1 LNESSGHAKA
11 LLLLALALLSVFF
24 VVVWVIS
31 ARRAQARVSDA
42 VPGLLA
48 LAIGA
53 LTDFLDA
60 LGIGSYAPTT
70 SLYKLTGV
78 VSDEEIP
85 GTMNIG
91 HAVPTFAEAFIFIAV
106 VKVEM
111 KTLVLMIAASVF
123 GAWFGAGV
131 VAGWPRRKIQI
142 GMGVLLIVAAA
153 IMVVKQRGIAPSG
166 GDALGLEGGRLAI
179 AIGGNLILGALMTLG
194 IGLFAPCMILVA
206 LLGMNPAA
214 AFPIMMGSCAFLMPF
229 GSLRFLSQGR
239 YNLRAAVGLT
249 LGGLPAVFIAVYIV
263 KKLPL
268 VWVERL
274 VVGVVIYTAFAMLRS
289 AIKGTKE
296 VAKHA

>member
-1 LNESSGHAKA
+1 MNESSHAKA

-24 VVVWVIS
+24 VVAWVIA
-31 ARRAQARVSDA
+31 ARRAQARITDA
-42 VPGLLA
+42 VPGPVA
-48 LAIGA
+48 VGIGA

-91 HAVPTFAEAFIFIAV
+91 HAVPTFVEAFIFIAAV
-106 VKVEM
+106 DVEAT
-111 KTLVLMIAASVF
+111 TLISMIAASVV

-131 VAGWPRRKIQI
+131 VASWPRRKIQI

-153 IMVVKQRGIAPSG
+153 IMIVRQRGLVPG
-166 GDALGLEGGRLAI
+166 GGAALGLGGVRLAI

-206 LLGMNPAA
+206 LLGMNPAS

-229 GSLRFLSQGR
+229 GSLRFLSHGR

-249 LGGLPAVFIAVYIV
+249 LGGLPAVFIAVFIV
-263 KKLPL
+263 KSLPL
-268 VWVERL
+268 AWVERL
-274 VVGVVIYTAFAMLRS
+274 VVAVVIYTAIAMLRS
-289 AIKGTKE
+289 ATKGTKE
-296 VAKHA
+296 VTKHA